1 MHLTNNLTT
10 FLTDKEKHQYAC
22 FPLTRISP
30 HRCDAS
36 TLRRFDA
43 STLRRSDASTFRRF
57 NASTLRRFDASTLRR
72 FDASTLRHKRIT
84 SRTSNDCQQLASAP
98 LGCYSNWEN
107 ELTSY
112 ARMLENKLLN
122 NFGSEKNPEMHRSK
136 STPTRRQLALRNLEK
151 KRYRHAN

>member
-1 MHLTNNLTT
+1 MLCLTNNLTT

-36 TLRRFDA
+36 T
-43 STLRRSDASTFRRF
+43 FRRF
-57 NASTLRRFDASTLRR
+57 NAATLRRFDASTLRR

>member
-1 MHLTNNLTT
+1 MLHLTNNLTT

-36 TLRRFDA
+36 TLRRSDAPTLRRFDA
-43 STLRRSDASTFRRF
+43 STLRRS
-57 NASTLRRFDASTLRR
+57 DASTLRR